1 MTRIDIAE
9 VNHFSHELKIANQ
22 QTKTQIT
29 AIQNAITAYLHDDS
43 LSGEAI
49 SASKGYY
56 AATYLP
62 LCASIKQALQVS
74 EESLRK
80 YITDF
85 HSQVDSSPSAKIDAE
100 GLYELD
106 QKINRLENKL
116 EHIQLELSSMTA
128 VSRQGEINAL
138 QTQIFASYKK
148 EQLLEKFL
156 DFERAHSHFFQEL
169 SDLAR
174 AINRGVRDIQ
184 ANISFNSQTGMYK
197 VDKLNASN
205 FERLVDLYASQK
217 AIDDKV
223 KAMEDIGMLPYIPEG
238 NRAGYVTTNG
248 KLNTEATLDLV
259 NQQMIY
265 WQNETG
271 MRELFGVGAFY
282 RAVYG
287 LDAVT
292 ADRIGGGQRLVDG
305 STVFLQYAGAFG
317 VSGFYAEFGQ
327 VRKLD
332 YLPTSGIKLKTS
344 PWETTTV
351 LGTFK
356 DDTRNILAETGN
368 IKSTD
373 FRMKKNQFNLLNT
386 PDELYKSAEQFWKE
400 YNQPWLDRVIAR
412 NDIVYIATEPTETS
426 LYRINDITGIKELTG
441 FGKEYQYL
449 SDHGYTYDFSKKQM
463 IPKK

>member
-22 QTKTQIT
+22 QAKTQIT
-29 AIQNAITAYLHDDS
+29 AIQNAIAAYLQDDS

-49 SASKGYY
+49 SASKEYY

-62 LCASIKQALQVS
+62 LCASIKQALHVS

-85 HSQVDSSPSAKIDAE
+85 HSQVDSSPSAKIDAD

-156 DFERAHSHFFQEL
+156 DFERGHSHFFQEI

-197 VDKLNASN
+197 VDKLSASN

-259 NQQMIY
+259 SQQMIY

-292 ADRIGGGQRLVDG
+292 AERIGGGQRLLDG
-305 STVFLQYAGAFG
+305 SMVFLQYVGAFG

-327 VRKLD
+327 VRKLV

-356 DDTRNILAETGN
+356 DDTKYVLEELGN

-373 FRMKKNQFNLLNT
+373 FSMKKNRFNLLNT
-386 PDELYKSAEQFWKE
+386 PDDLYKTPNQFWAE
-400 YNQPWLDRVIAR
+400 YNQPWLDKVIAR
-412 NDIVYIATEPTETS
+412 NDDVILSTEPIEDN
-426 LYRINDITGIKELTG
+426 LYRINRETGLKELTG
-441 FGKEYQYL
+441 FCKEYNYL
-449 SDHGYTYDFSKKQM
+449 LEHGYKYDSKSSKM
-463 IPKK
+463 IKK

>member
-1 MTRIDIAE
+1 M
-9 VNHFSHELKIANQ
+9 Q
-22 QTKTQIT
+22 
-29 AIQNAITAYLHDDS
+29 DDS
-43 LSGEAI
+43 LSREAI

-56 AATYLP
+56 VATYLP

-85 HSQVDSSPSAKIDAE
+85 HSQVDSSPSAKIDAD

-169 SDLAR
+169 SDLAQ
-174 AINRGVRDIQ
+174 AINHGVRDIQ

-197 VDKLNASN
+197 VDKLSASN

-292 ADRIGGGQRLVDG
+292 AERIGGGQRLVDG
-305 STVFLQYAGAFG
+305 STVFFQYVGVFG
-317 VSGFYAEFGQ
+317 VSSFYAEFGQ

-351 LGTFK
+351 LGTYVS
-356 DDTRNILAETGN
+356 DTQNVLTELGN
-368 IKSTD
+368 IKSLD
-373 FRMKKNQFNLLNT
+373 FGMKKNRFNLLNA
-386 PDELYKSAEQFWKE
+386 PDELYINPKQFWE
-400 YNQPWLDRVIAR
+400 EFNQPFLDKAIQRGDDVAMATKPTVE
-412 NDIVYIATEPTETS
+412 NLYIAGT
-426 LYRINDITGIKELTG
+426 KQLTG
-441 FGKEYQYL
+441 FGREYKYL
-449 SDHGYTYDFSKKQM
+449 LQHGYAYDVKTSTMKLKK
-463 IPKK
+463 

>member
-1 MTRIDIAE
+1 VLLI
-9 VNHFSHELKIANQ
+9 
-22 QTKTQIT
+22 
-29 AIQNAITAYLHDDS
+29 
-43 LSGEAI
+43 
-49 SASKGYY
+49 
-56 AATYLP
+56 
-62 LCASIKQALQVS
+62 
-74 EESLRK
+74 LRK

-169 SDLAR
+169 RDLAR

-205 FERLVDLYASQK
+205 FQRLVDLYASQK

-292 ADRIGGGQRLVDG
+292 AERIGGGQRLVDG
-305 STVFLQYAGAFG
+305 SMVFLQYVGAFG

-356 DDTRNILAETGN
+356 DDTKYVLEELGN

-373 FRMKKNQFNLLNT
+373 FSMKKNRFNLLNT
-386 PDELYKSAEQFWKE
+386 PDDLYKTPNQFWAE
-400 YNQPWLDRVIAR
+400 YNQPWLDKVIAR
-412 NDIVYIATEPTETS
+412 NDDVILSTEPIEDN
-426 LYRINDITGIKELTG
+426 LYRINRETGLKELTG
-441 FGKEYQYL
+441 FGKEYNYL
-449 SDHGYTYDFSKKQM
+449 LEHGYKYDSKSSKM
-463 IPKK
+463 IKK